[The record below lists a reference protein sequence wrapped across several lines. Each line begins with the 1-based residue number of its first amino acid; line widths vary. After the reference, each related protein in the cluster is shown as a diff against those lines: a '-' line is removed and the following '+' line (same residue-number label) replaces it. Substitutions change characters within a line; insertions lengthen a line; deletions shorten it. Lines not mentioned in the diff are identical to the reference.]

1 MKSAFKIAGI
11 LAFMTAAIAPAQAS
25 ENRDML
31 QARVKTALNEMV
43 QDVREAK
50 TPEAKRESMEQ
61 FLGKVEQRARV
72 AESLPFIGEE
82 NREALSYL
90 QEKFAGYHA
99 ELRGEA
105 GASKISDRDLD
116 AFAGFVQQD
125 LEQADSSW
133 GSGGIYLST
142 GAVIIILLIL
152 LLIT

>member
-1 MKSAFKIAGI
+1 MKSAFKLAGI
-11 LAFMTAAIAPAQAS
+11 LAFMTAAIVPAQAD

-31 QARVKTALNEMV
+31 QGRMKTALNEMV

-50 TPEAKRESMEQ
+50 TPEAKRETMDK

-72 AESLPFIGEE
+72 AESLPFIGKE
-82 NREALSYL
+82 NRSALSFL

-105 GASKISDRDLD
+105 GASQISDSDLD

-125 LEQADSSW
+125 LEQAEASW
-133 GSGGIYLST
+133 GNGGIYLST